1 MKILAINGSPRK
13 GKNTAIMLKT
23 ALEAAQELGAATE
36 LLELSDY
43 NLRFCTGCN
52 TCLRQEACA
61 ITDDDNDYL
70 HAKMLEADG
79 IILGSPCYFA
89 NVSALMKNFMDRTRC
104 LHMVKPALKG
114 KVGGAVTHAGLRH
127 GGQEHTLAILERFLV
142 SQGLILAD
150 GFEPFDGGKR
160 LLTTTGVMG
169 TMFRG
174 VEEGKVKYYRSVT
187 EDELAMA
194 ACRIL
199 GQNMV
204 KLIEKL
210 QKAVP

>member
-23 ALEAAQELGAATE
+23 ALVAAEELGASTE
-36 LLELSDY
+36 LLELSDF
-43 NLRFCTGCN
+43 NLRYCTGCN
-52 TCLRQEACA
+52 SCLRQTTCA
-61 ITDDDNDYL
+61 ITDDDNAYI
-70 HAKMLEADG
+70 HEKMLEADG

-104 LHMVKPALKG
+104 LHMVKHALKG
-114 KVGGAVTHAGLRH
+114 KVGGALTHAGLRH

-142 SQGLILAD
+142 SQGLILVD
-150 GFEPFDGGKR
+150 GFEPFEGGKR
-160 LLTTTGVMG
+160 ILTTTGVMG

-174 VEEGKVKYYRSVT
+174 IEEGKIKYYRSVT
-187 EDELAMA
+187 EDELAMS
-194 ACRIL
+194 ACRLL

-210 QKAVP
+210 QNESK

>member
-13 GKNTAIMLKT
+13 GKNTALMLQT
-23 ALEAAQELGAATE
+23 ALEAAAELGTATE
-36 LLELSDY
+36 LLELSDF

-52 TCLRQEACA
+52 ACLRQTTCA
-61 ITDDDNDYL
+61 ITDDDNAYL

-79 IILGSPCYFA
+79 IILGSPCYFG
-89 NVSALMKNFMDRTRC
+89 NVTALMKNFMDRTRC
-104 LHMVKPALKG
+104 LHMVQPALKG

-150 GFEPFDGGKR
+150 GFEPFEGGPR
-160 LLTTTGVMG
+160 VLTTTGVMA
-169 TMFRG
+169 TMYRG
-174 VEEGKVKYYRSVT
+174 MEEGKIKYYRSVT
-187 EDELAMA
+187 EDELAMT
-194 ACRIL
+194 ACRTL

-204 KLIEKL
+204 KLIQKL
-210 QKAVP
+210 QGGAV